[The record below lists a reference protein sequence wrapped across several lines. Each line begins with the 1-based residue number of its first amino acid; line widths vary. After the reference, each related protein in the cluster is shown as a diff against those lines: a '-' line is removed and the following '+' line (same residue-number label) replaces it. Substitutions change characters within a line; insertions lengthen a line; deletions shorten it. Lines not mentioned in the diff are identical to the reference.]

1 MIEFIGTDLDGTLLN
16 SYSKISSKNIQAIR
30 NAVNSGMEFAIC
42 SGRTLHSV
50 NKYFEND
57 LKVPGY
63 RVVLNGAVVVD
74 PQGKRIIDQPLD
86 HGIVEEILKRSEF
99 SKFKVVL
106 DGLNDVHVYDPN
118 HSWTTYFE
126 GMSRHHIKARSI
138 DDLRKL
144 NDKADFNVYKV
155 CFSCAPARL
164 KELQKKLES
173 FTSLPVTISRS
184 GSYYFE
190 INGQDVTKLS
200 ALQYISGYSSIP
212 MAHFMCFGDYGNDLE
227 MIKEAGYGVAMD
239 NAIESVKAVAWKIT
253 GTNNQD
259 GVATMINQVLDSSKE
274 EK

>member
-16 SYSKISSKNIQAIR
+16 SYSRISSKNVQAIR
-30 NAVNSGMEFAIC
+30 NAVNSGIEFAIC

-74 PQGKRIIDQPLD
+74 PQGKKIIDQPLD
-86 HGIVEEILKRSEF
+86 HAVVAEMLKRSEF

-106 DGLNDVHVYDPN
+106 DGLNDVHIYDPN

-126 GMSRHHIKARSI
+126 GMSRHHIKARSMS
-138 DDLRKL
+138 DLQKM

-155 CFSCAPARL
+155 CFSCQPNRL
-164 KELQKKLES
+164 EELQKKLES

-190 INGQDVTKLS
+190 INRQDVTKLS
-200 ALQYISGYSSIP
+200 ALQKISGDTGIP
-212 MAHFMCFGDYGNDLE
+212 MQHFMCFGDYGNDLD
-227 MIKEAGYGVAMD
+227 MVKEAGYGVAMG
-239 NAIESVKAVAWKIT
+239 NAIDSVKDAAWKIT

-259 GVATMINQVLDSSKE
+259 GVATMINQVLEDSSKL
-274 EK
+274 